1 MKKKV
6 FLRALLGFPLGI
18 SIGYIVTILISMVHA
33 NGYYSPCVPSLVD
46 AMGSQINAVAFQAVL
61 SGLLGAVFAASSVIW
76 EIEDWSIA
84 KQTGIYFALTAL
96 TIMPIAYFAR
106 WMEPTLKG
114 FLSYFGIFVLIFVVI
129 WLIQY
134 LFWKNKINQMNQEIL
149 NKK

>member
-96 TIMPIAYFAR
+96 TIMPIAYFAK